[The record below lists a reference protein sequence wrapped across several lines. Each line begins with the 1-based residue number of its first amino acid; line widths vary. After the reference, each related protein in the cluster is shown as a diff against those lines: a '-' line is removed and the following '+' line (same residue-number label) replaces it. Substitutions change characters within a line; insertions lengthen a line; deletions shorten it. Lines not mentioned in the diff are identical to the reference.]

1 MNRFILLAS
10 ALLISISSYASSSE
24 IGRTADNVAYQ
35 DNQVR
40 FTVITDGVIRL
51 EWEQDG
57 RFTDLPSFVASER
70 DYPEVTYK
78 VRSAGHTPHPP

>member
-10 ALLISISSYASSSE
+10 VLLISISSYASSSE
-24 IGRTADNVAYQ
+24 IGRTGDNVAYQ

-51 EWEQDG
+51 EWEQAG
-57 RFTDLPSFVASER
+57 RER
-70 DYPEVTYK
+70 ICID
-78 VRSAGHTPHPP
+78 

>member
-1 MNRFILLAS
+1 MKNFIIRMAAMCGLALTGT
-10 ALLISISSYASSSE
+10 ALAAQ
-24 IGRTADNVAYQ
+24 TADNVAYQ

-51 EWEQDG
+51 EWEPEG

-70 DYPEVTYK
+70 EYPEVAYK
-78 VRSAGHTPHPP
+78 VRSAGRKVEITTS

>member
-10 ALLISISSYASSSE
+10 ALLISISSYASSSK
-24 IGRTADNVAYQ
+24 IGRTGDNVAYQ

-51 EWEQDG
+51 EWQQDG
-57 RFTDLPSFVASER
+57 RFTDLPSFVASEIIF
-70 DYPEVTYK
+70 
-78 VRSAGHTPHPP
+78 